1 MNEIHVKNMV
11 CDRCIKAVTGIFER
25 ADAVIDEVRLGVVCL
40 SKPLTPAQVQALRM
54 ALEKEGFEWLD
65 DQKVKL
71 VEQIRQ
77 LIVQLVQ
84 QGQLDEMRENLSSYL
99 SSRLHKDYHYLSS
112 TFSAVENTTI
122 EQYFILQ
129 KIEKVKEWLVYDEL
143 TLNEMAFRLGY
154 SSVAHLSGQFK
165 KVTGFTPT
173 QFKQLKDH
181 HRKPLDKV
189 GK

>member
-1 MNEIHVKNMV
+1 MIEVHIKNMV
-11 CDRCIKAVTGIFER
+11 CDRCIRSVSGIFEK
-25 ADAVIDEVRLGVVCL
+25 AGVPPKEVRLGVVGL
-40 SKPLTPAQVQALRM
+40 DHPPMDAQIQQIKIALD
-54 ALEKEGFEWLD
+54 AEGFEWLD

-71 VEQIRQ
+71 IEQVKQ
-77 LIVQLVQ
+77 LILQLVQ
-84 QGQLDEMRENLSSYL
+84 QDQLDDMKENLSSYL
-99 SSRLHKDYHYLSS
+99 SSRLHRDYHYLSN
-112 TFSAVENTTI
+112 TFSTVENTTI

-189 GK
+189 GN

>member
-1 MNEIHVKNMV
+1 MTEIHIKNMV
-11 CDRCIKAVTGIFER
+11 CDRCIRAVAGIVER
-25 ADAVIDEVRLGVVCL
+25 AGATAKEVRLGVVRL
-40 SKPLTPAQVQALRM
+40 DQPLTTVQTQEIKTALDS
-54 ALEKEGFEWLD
+54 EGFEWLD

-71 VEQIRQ
+71 VEQVKQ
-77 LIVQLVQ
+77 LILQLVQ
-84 QGQLDEMRENLSSYL
+84 QGQLDDMKENLSSYL
-99 SSRLHKDYHYLSS
+99 SSQLHKDYHYLSN

-181 HRKPLDKV
+181 HRKPIDKV
-189 GK
+189 